1 MSQKS
6 NKVGYL
12 LIGLMLG
19 FCVGIALL
27 WWQFDKIDSILFS
40 HNKNEKESSIDA
52 PSGNPELLSAEA
64 ENNKNIER
72 KISADPRMSD
82 TTIHS
87 VEEFL
92 KLFKGEFP
100 DSVLI
105 ATYNRRFENTA
116 NGEDVVV
123 MKDQMLFA
131 RTIKID
137 GFEKKSGSS
146 ENLDSLLVDDPSA
159 KKETDVT
166 RVEFWKSPI
175 NYKGYKMDE
184 NKIVLFG
191 ILEYNEAS
199 LKSIDGEIFLKYKNE
214 FFHLENTDSFKS
226 FVSLK
231 DASFIRRLN
240 SL

>member
-1 MSQKS
+1 MI
-6 NKVGYL
+6 GL
-12 LIGLMLG
+12 LIG
-19 FCVGIALL
+19 FIVGVALL
-27 WWQFDKIDSILFS
+27 WWKFDAVDKLLFPADET
-40 HNKNEKESSIDA
+40 EKVSLNND
-52 PSGNPELLSAEA
+52 GTGKTELLSSE
-64 ENNKNIER
+64 EKTSD
-72 KISADPRMSD
+72 KIKKYASDPRLSD

-87 VEEFL
+87 LEEFL
-92 KLFKGEFP
+92 KLFSGEFP

-116 NGEDVVV
+116 SGEEVVV
-123 MKDQMLFA
+123 MKDQILFE
-131 RTIKID
+131 RNIKID
-137 GFEKKSGSS
+137 GFVRSDS

-159 KKETDVT
+159 KKKTGMI

-199 LKSIDGEIFLKYKNE
+199 LKSIDGDLYLKYKSE
-214 FFHLENTDSFKS
+214 YFPVSNTDSFRS
-226 FVSLK
+226 FVILK
-231 DASFIRRLN
+231 DAQLIRRLN